1 MLQLFDFELRPD
13 RSNGIICSGRALI
26 PTALS
31 FNLRPISGSNSRD
44 SLGFGR
50 QGTPGTATRIED
62 GLAAGR
68 DAVAE
73 PVVLSLAQDR
83 PSSAPA
89 RWAAAA

>member
-1 MLQLFDFELRPD
+1 VGQLKR
-13 RSNGIICSGRALI
+13 RGNAKKALDAAASCKE

-31 FNLRPISGSNSRD
+31 FDLRPISGSNSRD
-44 SLGFGR
+44 ALGFGR
-50 QGTPGTATRIED
+50 QGTPGAATRIED

-73 PVVLSLAQDR
+73 PVVLSLARDR